1 MDKDY
6 TMRIQ
11 MKSPQEPGTVLPVAD
26 AALRYLDYAAMIEDC
41 GFVDGVANET
51 GRELHP
57 NENSVK
63 TRALCV
69 LDKYFRLALEGDGE
83 HGNE

>member
-1 MDKDY
+1 MKIDLRTPLQKDA
-6 TMRIQ
+6 T
-11 MKSPQEPGTVLPVAD
+11 PVHPVAE
-26 AALRYLDYAAMIEDC
+26 AALRYLDYAAAIEER
-41 GFVDGVANET
+41 GFVDGVTDEE

-69 LDKYFRLALEGDGE
+69 LDRYFRLALEGEDDG
-83 HGNE
+83 ND